1 MKHASIRYLTKEGF
15 RNIWSNRLMSL
26 ASVSV
31 LSACLVLLGCS
42 FMLFANIDAVL
53 GRIEAQNVIMVFAK
67 DDATDAELD
76 ELKNAIDSTPNVA
89 YSEFIPKEQAY
100 QELLES
106 LGEDASL
113 LEGLGNDILPDAF
126 RVTVS
131 DMNHYDNTVE
141 ALSSLDNILRIRRNS
156 DLATRLIGMRTSI
169 VYIGAGIIIMLLFV
183 ALFIIANTVRITM
196 FTRRLEISI
205 MKAVGATNSF
215 IRLPF
220 MVEGILLGIISAS
233 LSVGLVFLIYRL
245 AATHIQ
251 NLIGILGA
259 TLVPFGE
266 YAVMLYLGFLAV
278 GILTG
283 FFGSLVSLGKYLRE
297 QGSVVKD
304 E

>member
-131 DMNHYDNTVE
+131 DMNQYDNTVE

-215 IRLPF
+215 IRWPF

>member
-1 MKHASIRYLTKEGF
+1 
-15 RNIWSNRLMSL
+15 MSL

-131 DMNHYDNTVE
+131 DMNQYDNTVE

-215 IRLPF
+215 IRWPF

>member
-1 MKHASIRYLTKEGF
+1 MKRASIRYLTKEGF
-15 RNIWSNRLMSL
+15 RNIWSNRLMSF

-53 GRIEAQNVIMVFAK
+53 DKIEAQNVIMVFAK
-67 DDATDAELD
+67 DEATDD
-76 ELKNAIDSTPNVA
+76 ELQALQEAINATPNVSM
-89 YSEFIPKEQAY
+89 SEFIPKENAY
-100 QELLES
+100 KELVES
-106 LGEDASL
+106 MGDDASL
-113 LEGLGNDILPDAF
+113 LEGLGEDILPDDL
-126 RVTVS
+126 RVNVSDIIDYDRTVS
-131 DMNHYDNTVE
+131 QLGY
-141 ALSSLDNILRIRRNS
+141 LDYVIRIRRNS
-156 DLATRLIGMRTSI
+156 DLAARLIGMRSSI
-169 VYIGAGIIIMLLFV
+169 VYIGAGVIIMLLLV

-215 IRLPF
+215 IRWPF

-233 LSVGLVFLIYRL
+233 LSVGIVYLIYRF

-259 TLVPFGE
+259 TLVPFKL
-266 YAVMLYLGFLAV
+266 YAGYMYLGFLAV

>member
-1 MKHASIRYLTKEGF
+1 
-15 RNIWSNRLMSL
+15 MSL

-131 DMNHYDNTVE
+131 DMNQYDNTVE

-215 IRLPF
+215 IRWPF
-220 MVEGILLGIISAS
+220 MVEGMLLGIISAS

>member
-131 DMNHYDNTVE
+131 DMNQYDNTVE
-141 ALSSLDNILRIRRNS
+141 ALSSLDSILRIRRNS

-215 IRLPF
+215 IRWPF

>member
-1 MKHASIRYLTKEGF
+1 MKRASIRYLTKEGF
-15 RNIWSNRLMSL
+15 RNIWSNRLMSF

-53 GRIEAQNVIMVFAK
+53 DKIEAQNVIMVFAK
-67 DDATDAELD
+67 DEATDD
-76 ELKNAIDSTPNVA
+76 ELQALQEAINATPNVSM
-89 YSEFIPKEQAY
+89 SEFIPKENAY
-100 QELLES
+100 KELVES
-106 LGEDASL
+106 MGDDASL
-113 LEGLGNDILPDAF
+113 LEGLGEDILPDTF

-131 DMNHYDNTVE
+131 DMSAYDSTVSQ
-141 ALSSLDNILRIRRNS
+141 LGSLDNVLRIRRNS
-156 DLATRLIGMRTSI
+156 DLAARLIGMRSSI
-169 VYIGAGIIIMLLFV
+169 VYIGAGVIIMLLLV

-215 IRLPF
+215 IRWPF

-233 LSVGLVFLIYRL
+233 LSVGIVYLIYRF

-259 TLVPFGE
+259 TLVPFKL
-266 YAVMLYLGFLAV
+266 YAGYMYLGFLAV

>member
-1 MKHASIRYLTKEGF
+1 MKRASIRYLTKEGF
-15 RNIWSNRLMSL
+15 RNIWSNRLMSF

-53 GRIEAQNVIMVFAK
+53 DKIEAQNVIMVFAK
-67 DDATDAELD
+67 DEATDD
-76 ELKNAIDSTPNVA
+76 ELQALQEAINATPNVSM
-89 YSEFIPKEQAY
+89 SEFIPKENAY
-100 QELLES
+100 KELVES
-106 LGEDASL
+106 MGDDASL
-113 LEGLGNDILPDAF
+113 LEGLGEDILPDAF

-131 DMNHYDNTVE
+131 DMSAYDSTVSQ
-141 ALSSLDNILRIRRNS
+141 LGSLDNVLRIRRNS
-156 DLATRLIGMRTSI
+156 DLAARLIGMRSSI
-169 VYIGAGIIIMLLFV
+169 VYIGSGVIIMLLLV

-215 IRLPF
+215 IRWPF

-233 LSVGLVFLIYRL
+233 LSVGIVYLIYRF

-259 TLVPFGE
+259 TLVPFKL
-266 YAVMLYLGFLAV
+266 YAGYMYLGFLAV

>member
-131 DMNHYDNTVE
+131 DMNQYDNTVE

-215 IRLPF
+215 IRWPF
-220 MVEGILLGIISAS
+220 MVEGMLLGIISAS

>member
-1 MKHASIRYLTKEGF
+1 
-15 RNIWSNRLMSL
+15 
-26 ASVSV
+26 
-31 LSACLVLLGCS
+31 
-42 FMLFANIDAVL
+42 
-53 GRIEAQNVIMVFAK
+53 
-67 DDATDAELD
+67 
-76 ELKNAIDSTPNVA
+76 VA

-131 DMNHYDNTVE
+131 DMNQYDNTVE

-215 IRLPF
+215 IRWPF

>member
-100 QELLES
+100 QEILES

-131 DMNHYDNTVE
+131 DMNQYDNTVE

-215 IRLPF
+215 IRWPF

>member
-53 GRIEAQNVIMVFAK
+53 GRIEAQNDIMVFAK

-131 DMNHYDNTVE
+131 DMNQYDNTVE

-215 IRLPF
+215 IRWPF

>member
-131 DMNHYDNTVE
+131 DMNQYDNTVE
-141 ALSSLDNILRIRRNS
+141 R
-156 DLATRLIGMRTSI
+156 
-169 VYIGAGIIIMLLFV
+169 
-183 ALFIIANTVRITM
+183 
-196 FTRRLEISI
+196 
-205 MKAVGATNSF
+205 
-215 IRLPF
+215 
-220 MVEGILLGIISAS
+220 
-233 LSVGLVFLIYRL
+233 
-245 AATHIQ
+245 
-251 NLIGILGA
+251 
-259 TLVPFGE
+259 
-266 YAVMLYLGFLAV
+266 
-278 GILTG
+278 
-283 FFGSLVSLGKYLRE
+283 
-297 QGSVVKD
+297 
-304 E
+304 

>member
-1 MKHASIRYLTKEGF
+1 MKRASIRYLTKEGF

-53 GRIEAQNVIMVFAK
+53 DRIEAQNVIMVFAK
-67 DDATDAELD
+67 DEATDEELQA
-76 ELKNAIDSTPNVA
+76 LQNAINSTPNVA
-89 YSEFIPKEQAY
+89 MSEFIPKENAY
-100 QELLES
+100 KELVES
-106 LGEDASL
+106 MGEDASL
-113 LEGLGNDILPDAF
+113 LEGLGEDILPDAF

-131 DMNHYDNTVE
+131 DMNEYDNTVNQLGE
-141 ALSSLDNILRIRRNS
+141 LDNVLRIRRNS
-156 DLATRLIGMRTSI
+156 DLASRLIGMRTSI
-169 VYIGAGIIIMLLFV
+169 VYIGAGVIIMLLFV

-215 IRLPF
+215 IRWPF

-233 LSVGLVFLIYRL
+233 LSVGIVYLIYRF

-259 TLVPFGE
+259 TLVPFKL
-266 YAVMLYLGFLAV
+266 YAGYMYLGFLAV

>member
-113 LEGLGNDILPDAF
+113 LEGLGNDMLPDAF

-131 DMNHYDNTVE
+131 DMNQYDNTVE

-215 IRLPF
+215 IRWPF
-220 MVEGILLGIISAS
+220 MVEGMLLGIISAS

>member
-42 FMLFANIDAVL
+42 FMLFANTDAVL

-131 DMNHYDNTVE
+131 DMNQYDNTVE

-215 IRLPF
+215 IRWPF